1 MHKHMDAGPLTHTH
15 TEYVGTASLKIF
27 LNPKPQM
34 VCLDFGHQTR
44 ALVFPSLQLG
54 AGVLLH
60 RVSNVQLSLRCCNP
74 NILTLCT
81 QTQPEEAETQEACQ
95 MFTLPFHGKLSSLVL
110 CAYLL
115 SCGKGCLNKTHPR
128 IMEGKMLRGTDEINT
143 ELISTK

>member
-60 RVSNVQLSLRCCNP
+60 RVSNV
-74 NILTLCT
+74 
-81 QTQPEEAETQEACQ
+81 
-95 MFTLPFHGKLSSLVL
+95 
-110 CAYLL
+110 
-115 SCGKGCLNKTHPR
+115 
-128 IMEGKMLRGTDEINT
+128 
-143 ELISTK
+143 